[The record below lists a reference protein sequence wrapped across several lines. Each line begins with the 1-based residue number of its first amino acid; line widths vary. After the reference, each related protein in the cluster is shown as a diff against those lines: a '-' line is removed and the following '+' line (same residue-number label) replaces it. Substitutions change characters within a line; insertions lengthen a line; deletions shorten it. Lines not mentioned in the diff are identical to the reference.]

1 MSITAKEP
9 RASESNHWYTRDG
22 VPRYTVIGKNGK
34 ERNNTLRDARTEN
47 LVPSVTTVLNV
58 AAKPALTQWL
68 QKQVLLAALTL
79 PRRTDEPEDEWIA
92 RIMDDSK
99 EQGRAAADAGTDIHA
114 SIQSFYEGVPTSRHE
129 EHVKGCVEA
138 IREHFGNQAWIAE
151 RAFAHEIGFGGKCD
165 LHAQNIVVDVKTKDF
180 TDPEKLDAEM
190 RRVFDIC
197 HGCRRCFNLCDS
209 FPRLFDLIDNGPT
222 GELDGVKKEDYASVE
237 EACTLCD
244 MCFMT
249 KCPYVPPHEW
259 ALDFPHLM
267 LRHRAVQ
274 ARKNGIGF
282 IESQLADTDRMGRLG
297 TFAAGLVNWAT
308 DEKNTLARRGLEK
321 NAGIHHGARLPRQA
335 GETFEQRAQR
345 ETVPL
350 NEAAPAFG
358 KRKAVLYA
366 TCFVNY
372 NNPAIGEAALQVL
385 ARNGVECEVVY
396 PECCGMPQLE
406 HGDIPKVAAKAKK

>member
-1 MSITAKEP
+1 MIAKEP

-34 ERNNTLRDARTEN
+34 ERATTLRDARTEN

-165 LHAQNIVVDVKTKDF
+165 LHAVNIVVDVKTKDF
-180 TDPEKLDAEM
+180 SDPAKVDAYDE
-190 RRVFDIC
+190 
-197 HGCRRCFNLCDS
+197 
-209 FPRLFDLIDNGPT
+209 
-222 GELDGVKKEDYASVE
+222 
-237 EACTLCD
+237 
-244 MCFMT
+244 
-249 KCPYVPPHEW
+249 
-259 ALDFPHLM
+259 HLM
-267 LRHRAVQ
+267 QLSAYRVGLGMPG
-274 ARKNGIGF
+274 ARCANVF
-282 IESQLADTDRMGRLG
+282 VSRSVP
-297 TFAAGLVNWAT
+297 GLVKVVEWSQDDLNRGWQMFCSLLKFWQL
-308 DEKNTLARRGLEK
+308 KNQ
-321 NAGIHHGARLPRQA
+321 HQ
-335 GETFEQRAQR
+335 
-345 ETVPL
+345 
-350 NEAAPAFG
+350 
-358 KRKAVLYA
+358 
-366 TCFVNY
+366 
-372 NNPAIGEAALQVL
+372 
-385 ARNGVECEVVY
+385 
-396 PECCGMPQLE
+396 
-406 HGDIPKVAAKAKK
+406 